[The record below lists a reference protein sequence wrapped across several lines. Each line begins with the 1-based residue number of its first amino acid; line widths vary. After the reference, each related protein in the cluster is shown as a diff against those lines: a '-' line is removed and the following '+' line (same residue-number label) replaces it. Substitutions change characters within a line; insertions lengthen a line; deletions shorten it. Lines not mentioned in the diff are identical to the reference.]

1 MDSIRYINTSMVIR
15 FVKETEKEALKMK
28 CKYSKLIL
36 FHIGLHNTMRGK
48 YFVLEMIHSKF
59 CKWYDEED
67 IFFQEFFWFKIFFIC
82 TSKHNNRKIKS
93 LYSNPF
99 FLLLASWENTNGR
112 CWFFLACV
120 RFNQAPIYL
129 AAAKISFGHY
139 FLLLVPNLD

>member
-1 MDSIRYINTSMVIR
+1 
-15 FVKETEKEALKMK
+15 MK
-28 CKYSKLIL
+28 CKYSKLLL

-59 CKWYDEED
+59 CKWYDQED

-99 FLLLASWENTNGR
+99 FLLLASRENTNGQ
-112 CWFFLACV
+112 CWFFFSVCQVQPSPHLFGCCKNLIWTLFFATCPKSRLGTTSSTTTWV
-120 RFNQAPIYL
+120 PK
-129 AAAKISFGHY
+129 AKSGK
-139 FLLLVPNLD
+139 VT